1 MIVEAL
7 CGLWTK
13 ASPLVTPE
21 EELCISSPAFLQ
33 LQTEMAVRVAGRHY
47 REQQKKYAGHLS
59 PFLSVVT
66 VNPFTAPV
74 CKMSG
79 LKDHETVSP
88 ANSKFLSCNTSTFN
102 AMRLDEDPFTCQ
114 CKK

>member
-1 MIVEAL
+1 MIAEAL

-47 REQQKKYAGHLS
+47 HEQQKKYAVHLS
-59 PFLSVVT
+59 QFLSVVT
-66 VNPFTAPV
+66 VNPFTAPA
-74 CKMSG
+74 CKISG
-79 LKDHETVSP
+79 LKDTRRCLQTV
-88 ANSKFLSCNTSTFN
+88 NSGPVTHLPSMLCVI
-102 AMRLDEDPFTCQ
+102 DEDPFTCQ
-114 CKK
+114 CEK

>member
-79 LKDHETVSP
+79 LKDARCRLQTV
-88 ANSKFLSCNTSTFN
+88 NSGPVTHLPSMLCV
-102 AMRLDEDPFTCQ
+102 
-114 CKK
+114 